1 MEESTRQALGAA
13 FIALASAAGPGALE
27 AACETITH
35 ACDSGAVS
43 DLAARD
49 ALRVLVRSCSGDRE
63 IRDVEALGRE
73 IEERVERLSPESPV
87 EDLRA
92 LVELADALHA
102 ALDRFALAVAPVPTT
117 INTVAA
123 AEA

>member
-1 MEESTRQALGAA
+1 MEESTRQAIGAA
-13 FIALASAAGPGALE
+13 FIALASAAGPGTLE
-27 AACETITH
+27 AACETITV

-73 IEERVERLSPESPV
+73 IEERVERLSPESPI

-92 LVELADALHA
+92 LVDLADALDA
-102 ALDRFALAVAPVPTT
+102 ALDRFALAVAPVPTN

-123 AEA
+123 A